1 MERVQEVHVQHDVD
15 DENGVL
21 HDHVAVVIL
30 VVDIMEQVHEV
41 RHQMHVEIDSIVQ
54 HEQVV
59 VQQQV

>member
-15 DENGVL
+15 DENGVQ

-59 VQQQV
+59 VVQQV